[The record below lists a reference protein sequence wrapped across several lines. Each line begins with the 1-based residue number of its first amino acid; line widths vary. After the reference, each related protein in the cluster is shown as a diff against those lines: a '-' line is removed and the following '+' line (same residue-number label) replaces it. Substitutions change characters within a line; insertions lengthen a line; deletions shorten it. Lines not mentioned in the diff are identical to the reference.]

1 MSASREKKQRQGAGT
16 SEKAT
21 QVKNEQAAYKR
32 KARTY
37 TIIGVVIVVLVAA
50 LLIVT
55 SNPVMGGKTAATVG
69 GEKLSVAEL
78 GYYYYKAR
86 YPYVAYGLLD
96 NTKSDADQKFG
107 EQTYRDFFL
116 ESALTNAQDITAIYN
131 AAIEAGYKD
140 SDVADDL
147 STSLENAKATAA
159 SSGVAFKSYLKGM
172 YGAYMTPSIF
182 KDIMT
187 KSLVANKYYSDK
199 YDETLDATTEADI
212 LAYYEEHA
220 DELDEITYSYLQ
232 FKGETVSTKDADG
245 KERTEDEIK
254 KLEEEALAAAKVQAE
269 EALAAYNAG
278 ETTIAELIEQFK
290 PTTSSDHRVSQG
302 VESLSSLYSEELL
315 KLGEDEAALVETE
328 DSGYYVVIFHSKGRN
343 ETLSANVRH
352 ILFKADHTVGAD
364 NKITAPGEKLMTE
377 TETEAKAVLDEF
389 LAGAQTA
396 EAFAELANKY
406 SDDVG
411 SNTTGGLYEQVVE
424 NYFVSELNDWLFGE
438 EKPEVGDT
446 AVIRHEGDAAASN
459 PYWGTHI
466 IYLEGWDMAFWQIDA
481 RDALVSELMET
492 LRTDLA
498 KNYEPVLAAGAESL
512 GK

>member
-1 MSASREKKQRQGAGT
+1 MSASREKKQRQGAGP
-16 SEKAT
+16 SEKAA
-21 QVKNEQAAYKR
+21 QVMNEQAAYKR
-32 KARTY
+32 KARRY
-37 TIIGVVIVVLVAA
+37 TFIGVVIVVLVAV

-55 SNPVMGGKTAATVG
+55 SNPVMGSKAAATIG
-69 GEKLSVAEL
+69 SEKLSVAEL
-78 GYYYYKAR
+78 GYYYYNAR
-86 YPYVAYGLLD
+86 YPYAAYGLLD

-107 EQTYRDFFL
+107 EQTFREFFL
-116 ESALTNAQDITAIYN
+116 ESALTNAQDITAVYN
-131 AAIEAGYKD
+131 AAIKAGYKD
-140 SDVADDL
+140 SDVAEDL
-147 STSLENAKATAA
+147 DTAIANAKATAA
-159 SSGVAFKSYLKGM
+159 SSGMAYNSYLKGM

-182 KDIMT
+182 KNIMT
-187 KSLVANKYYSDK
+187 KSLVANKFYSEEYDK
-199 YDETLDATTEADI
+199 AMENATEADI

-254 KLEEEALAAAKVQAE
+254 KLEEEALAAAKAKAE
-269 EALAAYNAG
+269 EALAAYKAG
-278 ETTIAELIEQFK
+278 DITVAELIEQFK

-302 VESLSSLYSEELL
+302 VESVSSVYSEELL
-315 KLGEDEAALVETE
+315 KLGKDEAALVETE
-328 DSGYYVVIFHSKGRN
+328 DSGYYVVVFHSKERN

-352 ILFKADHTVGAD
+352 ILFRAEHTVGAD

-424 NYFVSELNDWLFGE
+424 NYFVSELNDWLFGD

-446 AVIRHEGDAAASN
+446 AVIRHEGDASASN
-459 PYWGTHI
+459 PYWGTHV

-481 RDALVSELMET
+481 REALVSEQMET

-498 KNYEPVLAAGAESL
+498 KNYEAVLAAGAESL